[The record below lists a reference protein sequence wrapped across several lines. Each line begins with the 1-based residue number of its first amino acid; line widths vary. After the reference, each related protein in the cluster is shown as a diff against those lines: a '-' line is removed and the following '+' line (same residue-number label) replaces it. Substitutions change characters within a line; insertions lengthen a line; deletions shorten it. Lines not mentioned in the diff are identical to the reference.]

1 MKQAHIMAL
10 WARSRH
16 TLTWKSSENRSK
28 YIPVKRSKRFHVHS
42 VSSFYSI
49 SISSV
54 RQRKITGAV
63 VSFSKAK
70 KIYFS
75 YSIHASL
82 SQFSLSAW
90 KHFNALFLLFPLFFN
105 LSLCQTVFFSFESKC
120 FWHFVTIINNFL
132 LVYNFFASFSL
143 CYLSSVDV
151 KKKKTDDKYRNTV
164 WFIHSHKIFIVAKCW
179 ECYTYISDQFLECHG
194 VVHELCF
201 VLRFA
206 NSLSITVEG
215 EETMCYIAIRTR
227 MK

>member
-1 MKQAHIMAL
+1 MSTFKTYVNMKIQ
-10 WARSRH
+10 
-16 TLTWKSSENRSK
+16 WKSLEIYSSQTIKAFSCAFGFIVLFNFHLISTPKENHCGCSH
-28 YIPVKRSKRFHVHS
+28 F
-42 VSSFYSI
+42 FE
-49 SISSV
+49 
-54 RQRKITGAV
+54 G
-63 VSFSKAK
+63 K
-70 KIYFS
+70 KNIYFS

-179 ECYTYISDQFLECHG
+179 ECYTYSWPIP
-194 VVHELCF
+194 
-201 VLRFA
+201 
-206 NSLSITVEG
+206 
-215 EETMCYIAIRTR
+215 R
-227 MK
+227 M

>member
-1 MKQAHIMAL
+1 MQHLVILYVYLSFLCVCASFCSAILGL
-10 WARSRH
+10 WVSRASQFS
-16 TLTWKSSENRSK
+16 LTVNEASTYYGTMSTFKTYVNMEIQWKSLE
-28 YIPVKRSKRFHVHS
+28 IPVKRSKRFHVHS

-90 KHFNALFLLFPLFFN
+90 KHFNALFLLFPLFLN

-151 KKKKTDDKYRNTV
+151 KKKKQMINIEILPDSY
-164 WFIHSHKIFIVAKCW
+164 IHTR
-179 ECYTYISDQFLECHG
+179 Y
-194 VVHELCF
+194 
-201 VLRFA
+201 
-206 NSLSITVEG
+206 LS
-215 EETMCYIAIRTR
+215 
-227 MK
+227 